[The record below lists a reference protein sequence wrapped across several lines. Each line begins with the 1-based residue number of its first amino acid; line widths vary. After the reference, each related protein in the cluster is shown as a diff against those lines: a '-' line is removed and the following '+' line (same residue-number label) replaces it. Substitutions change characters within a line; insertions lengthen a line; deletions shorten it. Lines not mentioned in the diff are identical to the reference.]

1 MDQRRGAAYTGQ
13 YAGSAEFP
21 ASASGCGSC
30 GAAVLKFFPRS
41 FDFVHTGQVSLAAVF
56 VVALAALSACS
67 KKAAGPAAALP
78 PPVKVALATQQ
89 NVPVQL
95 TNIGVVQPVSSV
107 TLQTQVDGI
116 INSVR
121 ITPGEDVHKGQILF
135 TLDQRP
141 FVAALLQAQAA
152 LAQAQA
158 NVVVAQAKLDGYQAA
173 YTDALADWQRAQ
185 KIGTAN
191 GALAVTQYDA
201 YKSTYDQAKANVAN
215 GKASL
220 VAARRAVDSA
230 QAGVTTA
237 QINLGYC
244 TIRSPLDGK
253 AGNLQ
258 AFVGTN
264 VKATTTNLVVIN
276 QMNPIYV
283 SFSLPQSDLYQI
295 LTARRK
301 DPKLIVYAHAH
312 GAPGPQMQG
321 FLSFI
326 DNAVNDATGSIQ
338 LMGTFANAH
347 EDLWPGEFVDATLQ
361 VAVKKN
367 AVVAPIQ
374 AVQTGQNGE
383 YIFILRKGNVA
394 QMAPVTEAF
403 SYNDLAVITSGLS
416 AGETVIT
423 DGQLNVVD
431 GKTVQVVQ
439 KGLVA
444 PPPAGHVATGAARRR
459 AAAPPTT
466 GPAATAKDR
475 P

>member
-1 MDQRRGAAYTGQ
+1 MKALRNPICFLTRAQVLW
-13 YAGSAEFP
+13 
-21 ASASGCGSC
+21 
-30 GAAVLKFFPRS
+30 AAVLLLSILVLPACAKK
-41 FDFVHTGQVSLAAVF
+41 TAAP
-56 VVALAALSACS
+56 
-67 KKAAGPAAALP
+67 PAVLP
-78 PPVKVALATQQ
+78 PPVKVAVARLE
-89 NVPVQL
+89 NVPVQF

-116 INSVR
+116 ISAVR
-121 ITPGEDVHKGQILF
+121 IQPGEDVRKGQVLF
-135 TLDQRP
+135 TLDPRP
-141 FVAALLQAQAA
+141 FVAVLLQAQAA
-152 LAQAQA
+152 LAQARA

-173 YTDALADWQRAQ
+173 YVDALADWQRAE

-237 QINLGYC
+237 EINVGYC
-244 TIRSPLDGK
+244 TIRSPLAGK

-258 AFVGTN
+258 AYVGTN

-276 QMNPIYV
+276 QMKPIYV
-283 SFSLPQSDLYQI
+283 SFSLPQADLYSI
-295 LTARRK
+295 LAAQRA
-301 DPKLIVYAHAH
+301 DPRLIVYAHAH
-312 GAPGPQMQG
+312 GAPGPQLQG

-326 DNAVNDATGSIQ
+326 DNAVNDSTGSIQ
-338 LMGTFANAH
+338 LMGTFANTG
-347 EDLWPGEFVDATLQ
+347 EELWPGEFVDATLQ

-367 AVVAPIQ
+367 AVVVPVQ

-383 YIFILRKGNVA
+383 YVFVLKPGNIA
-394 QMAPVTEAF
+394 QMHTVKEAF
-403 SYNDLAVITSGLS
+403 SYNDMAVITKGVA

-431 GKTVQVVQ
+431 GKAVEVV
-439 KGLVA
+439 KHGL
-444 PPPAGHVATGAARRR
+444 
-459 AAAPPTT
+459 T
-466 GPAATAKDR
+466 GPARSVSTTGKSRTPALRTTQPSAAPKDR